1 MQIKLLYGI
10 NGNPKLAGQ
19 PVQTWYWYDQYLN
32 NPYWVANMYND
43 VQKRDRIMG
52 NITLD
57 AIIWK
62 NIKYQTRFSVDYVLQ
77 NNLNEEYA
85 GMNRVGFDYVGGKY
99 YSSDSRTSDIYND
112 HLDYWDD
119 YTYYFEEQMHWV
131 YHKYQY

>member
-1 MQIKLLYGI
+1 
-10 NGNPKLAGQ
+10 
-19 PVQTWYWYDQYLN
+19 
-32 NPYWVANMYND
+32 MYND

-85 GMNRVGFDYVGGKY
+85 GMCR
-99 YSSDSRTSDIYND
+99 
-112 HLDYWDD
+112 L
-119 YTYYFEEQMHWV
+119 
-131 YHKYQY
+131 

>member
-1 MQIKLLYGI
+1 
-10 NGNPKLAGQ
+10 
-19 PVQTWYWYDQYLN
+19 
-32 NPYWVANMYND
+32 MYND

-99 YSSDSRTSDIYND
+99 YSSDSRTSDIITIIWFLITNV
-112 HLDYWDD
+112 W
-119 YTYYFEEQMHWV
+119 MI
-131 YHKYQY
+131 K